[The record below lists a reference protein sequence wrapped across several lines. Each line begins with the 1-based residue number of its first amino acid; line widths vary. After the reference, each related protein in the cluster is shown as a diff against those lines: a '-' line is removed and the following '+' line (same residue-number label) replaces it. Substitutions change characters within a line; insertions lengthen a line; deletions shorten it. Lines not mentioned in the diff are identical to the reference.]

1 MNIRFLLVWLALG
14 LGLLAAGCAGPS
26 KVLTDFDPSAEFPAF
41 RTFAFT
47 GLTDKDQGGVLDN
60 SLLRKRIE
68 ALVGQQLTAK
78 GLQQVGLEERPD
90 LLVHFWVG
98 VKDKQRVESTGM
110 PAGAYGGRYGW
121 GPNYGGNVTTY
132 DYQEGTL
139 IVDLV
144 ESSKKELVWRA
155 TIVGTLSGSQE
166 ENLKMA
172 DTGIAKAFANYPPA
186 RKK

>member
-14 LGLLAAGCAGPS
+14 LSAAGCVGPS
-26 KVLTDFDPSAEFPAF
+26 KVRTDFDPSAEFPAF

-47 GLTDKDQGGVLDN
+47 GLTDTDQGGVLDN

-68 ALVGQQLTAK
+68 AMVDQQLTAK
-78 GLQQVGLEERPD
+78 GLKQVGSEERSD

-98 VKDKQRVESTGM
+98 VKDKQRVEYTGM
-110 PAGAYGGRYGW
+110 PTGAYGGRYGW
-121 GPNYGGNVTTY
+121 GPNYGGNVTTS

-155 TIVGTLSGSQE
+155 RIVGTLQGSQE
-166 ENLKMA
+166 ANLKMV
-172 DTGIAKAFANYPPA
+172 DTGIAKAFKDYPPA